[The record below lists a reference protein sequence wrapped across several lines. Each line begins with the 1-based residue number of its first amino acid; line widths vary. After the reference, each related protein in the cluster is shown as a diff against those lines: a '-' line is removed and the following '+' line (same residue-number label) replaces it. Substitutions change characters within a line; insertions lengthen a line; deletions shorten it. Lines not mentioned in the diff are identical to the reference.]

1 MEGYL
6 VSNFELKLEFVHA
19 SYANTA
25 EDYVGLEISLVF
37 RGVDEILRF
46 KTDSLDFT
54 RILQLV

>member
-25 EDYVGLEISLVF
+25 EDYVRLEISLVF

-46 KTDSLDFT
+46 KTDSLDI
-54 RILQLV
+54 RL